1 MLCPLESS
9 DGTFNQ
15 VPSNAYIPVLGH
27 LSEACLVT
35 QRLEQLLMD
44 TLLQPGSDMRL
55 LQQEAKVSGEDEG
68 VKTALGHPSI

>member
-27 LSEACLVT
+27 LSEACPVR
-35 QRLEQLLMD
+35 QRLEKLLMD

-55 LQQEAKVSGEDEG
+55 L
-68 VKTALGHPSI
+68 